1 MHSTFSTAVTPMT
14 MADGR
19 AARVDLQIRLG
30 HSLLLEEHLFE
41 QGCCM
46 KLATGLVRV
55 VISNPDEEALKA
67 DTLTLAFL
75 QQGERLT
82 QRYQRAQ
89 RHRRGL

>member
-1 MHSTFSTAVTPMT
+1 MT

-19 AARVDLQIRLG
+19 AARVDLQIRPG